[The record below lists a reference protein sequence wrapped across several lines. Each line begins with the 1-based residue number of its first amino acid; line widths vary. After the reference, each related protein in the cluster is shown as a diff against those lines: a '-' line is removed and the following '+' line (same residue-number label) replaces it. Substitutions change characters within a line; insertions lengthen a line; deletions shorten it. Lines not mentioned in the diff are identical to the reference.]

1 MERGSMSRDPIVV
14 GTDGS
19 PTAER
24 AVDRAVEVGQAL
36 GADVHVVTAYSMASS
51 GEHMAARGRVAV
63 TDLAATGRS
72 RAVSERIVAQAKDRV
87 HSEDV
92 TVHPHVRSG
101 DPGQELIAVAEE
113 ERAQMVVVGNRGM
126 NGLGRILGSV
136 PNLVSHRARC
146 GVLIVPTTSSE
157 DGLAP
162 LRGMRVLVG
171 TDGSETAEL
180 AVSEAVRM
188 ADALGFELHIASG
201 YKPTRARVT
210 GAPEG
215 AAKVWAPLP
224 DSFVE
229 EVLSQA
235 RAQARISGV
244 PVTTHA
250 LKGGD
255 PAKALLTLATKI
267 GAGMIV
273 VGSKGMKGARRL
285 TLGNVSHQI
294 SHKADCDVYI
304 VFTDE
309 RAGDD
314 GAAAGPTG

>member
-1 MERGSMSRDPIVV
+1 
-14 GTDGS
+14 
-19 PTAER
+19 
-24 AVDRAVEVGQAL
+24 
-36 GADVHVVTAYSMASS
+36 
-51 GEHMAARGRVAV
+51 VAV
-63 TDLAATGRS
+63 ADLAATGRS
-72 RAVSERIVAQAKDRV
+72 RAISERIVAQAKDRV

-92 TVHPHVRSG
+92 TVHTHVRSG

-113 ERAQMVVVGNRGM
+113 ERAQIVVVGNRGM
-126 NGLGRILGSV
+126 TGLGRILGSV
-136 PNLVSHRARC
+136 PNLVSHRAPC
-146 GVLIVPTTSSE
+146 GVVIVPTTSASE

-162 LRGMRVLVG
+162 LRGVPVLVG

-180 AVSEAVRM
+180 AVGEAVRM
-188 ADALGFELHIASG
+188 ADALGSELHIASG
-201 YKPTRARVT
+201 YKPTSAHVT

-235 RAQARISGV
+235 AAQARIKGV
-244 PVTTHA
+244 AVTTHG

-255 PAKALLTLATKI
+255 QAKALLALATET

-273 VGSKGMKGARRL
+273 VGSKGMQGARRL

-304 VFTDE
+304 VFTGE
-309 RAGDD
+309 RADD
-314 GAAAGPTG
+314 GAAAGPAG